1 MASVGNNQQHL
12 GLVADESLRTFERI
26 ADTAAKQLADLRVAN
41 HNVLIT
47 NNTFT
52 GGAAAN
58 QMLKIQQENIESF
71 QILEREPALARVVLA
86 DENDRKYTYYICRTA
101 PTPPRGLQAKLA
113 SYRSPVGRLASLPV
127 GADITLNVDGKR
139 TELEVVEFARFQPKK
154 AGNQWDSRNS
164 VLQGEKFGPLTVDSL
179 RKLLGASEEEA
190 VDENLLDSILAQEE
204 AATNVHEGLRRTV
217 ISRMDLRDQPILD
230 QYQDEIFRLPLDSR
244 LLILGAPGTGKTT
257 TLIRRLGQKLD
268 MAFLEDSERQAIERS
283 PYQLEPDHA
292 RSWIMFTPTELLKL
306 YVKEAFNRE
315 GIPAPDER
323 ISTWNEYRDNLA
335 RNEFSILRSASHG
348 GGFVMRQQA
357 QTIKADAVENPIAW
371 FGEFDIYQR
380 RMFWSDLKAAADII
394 VGAPNSDVSQIGRRL
409 LNVITSAGDT
419 PQPASFVTF
428 ARIADDISPLVAAL
442 KGALEKPILL
452 ALNTQLHRDKQ
463 FLEKLAR
470 FIDSLGSV
478 NDDPDDADT
487 EDDEEVPQSL
497 SGLRA
502 AADQYSRAVR
512 SLALARARKRS
523 LSRTSRSGRIIEWLG
538 DRIPPSADLS
548 RIGEFL
554 SMQTALRRFVNPVR
568 GFLTKVPQRYRQF
581 RRSDAA
587 TRWSNLHGEASN
599 DIHPLEVDIVLLS
612 MVRSADEMV
621 TGARDLLTRDG
632 PERQL
637 LEKQLARYQTQV
649 LIDEATDFSPV
660 QLAIMATL
668 ARPGTRS
675 VFACGDF
682 NQRVT
687 SWGAKSADAVK
698 WAIPS
703 LETRQIAVAYRQSSQ
718 LHDLARKIVE
728 ANGDSAA
735 DAALPGFTNASG
747 VAPALVENIAPG
759 ETTASWLAARIKEID
774 RFVGEL
780 PSIAVLVNSEDDV
793 VPVSDA
799 LTQALED
806 QSIRVTACR
815 NGQVRGSE
823 GSVRVFNVEHIKG
836 LEFEAVFF
844 LEVDGLLKLHPD
856 LFNKYL
862 YVGATRAA
870 TYFGVTCSAA
880 LPKRL
885 QGLRS
890 AFCATWE

>member
-1 MASVGNNQQHL
+1 MTSVGNNQQHL
-12 GLVADESLRTFERI
+12 GLVADESLRTFEQI
-26 ADTAAKQLADLRVAN
+26 AETATKQLSDLRVTN
-41 HNVLIT
+41 QNVFIA

-52 GGAAAN
+52 GGAASN
-58 QMLKIQQENIESF
+58 EMRRIQQENMESLH
-71 QILEREPALARVVLA
+71 ILGREPALARVVLS
-86 DENDRKYTYYICRTA
+86 DGDDRTHTYYICRTA

-127 GADITLNVDGKR
+127 GADITLNIDGKR
-139 TELEVVEFARFQPKK
+139 TYLEVVEFARFQPKK

-164 VLQGEKFGPLTVDSL
+164 VMQGEKFGPLTVDSL
-179 RKLLGASEEEA
+179 RRLIGLTDEA
-190 VDENLLDSILAQEE
+190 AVVENLLDSILAQEE
-204 AATNVHEGLRRTV
+204 PATNIHEGLRRTV

-257 TLIRRLGQKLD
+257 TLVRRLGQKLD
-268 MAFLEDSERQAIERS
+268 MSFLEDTERQAIERS

-348 GGFVMRQQA
+348 GVFIMRQQA
-357 QTIKADAVENPIAW
+357 QTIKADALEDPIAW
-371 FGEFDIYQR
+371 FSDFDFYQR
-380 RMFWSDLKAAADII
+380 RIFWSDLKAAAEII
-394 VGAPNSDVSQIGRRL
+394 VDAQKSDVAQIGRRL
-409 LNVITSAGDT
+409 LNVILSAGDN

-428 ARIADDISPLVAAL
+428 ARIAEDISPLVAAL
-442 KGALEKPILL
+442 KVALEKPIRL
-452 ALNTQLHRDKQ
+452 ALNTQLSRDKQ

-470 FIDSLGSV
+470 FLDSLETV

-487 EDDEEVPQSL
+487 DDDEEVPQSISRL
-497 SGLRA
+497 HA
-502 AADQYSRAVR
+502 AADQYGRAVR
-512 SLALARARKRS
+512 SLGLARARNRS
-523 LSRTSRSGRIIEWLG
+523 LSRSSRSGRIIEWLG
-538 DRIPPSADLS
+538 DRIPPSTDLS

-554 SMQTALRRFVNPVR
+554 YMQTALRRFVNPAR
-568 GFLTKVPQRYRQF
+568 GYLTKVPQRYRQF
-581 RRSDAA
+581 RRSETA
-587 TRWSNLHGEASN
+587 TRWYSLNGDASS
-599 DIHPLEVDIVLLS
+599 DIHPLEVDIILLS
-612 MVRSADEMV
+612 MLRCADEMV

-632 PERQL
+632 PERHL
-637 LEKQLARYQTQV
+637 LERQMSRYQTQV

-698 WAIPS
+698 WAIPAI
-703 LETRQIAVAYRQSSQ
+703 ETRQITVAYRQSSQ

-728 ANGDSAA
+728 ANGDNAA

-747 VAPALVENIAPG
+747 FAPVLVENIAPG
-759 ETTASWLAARIKEID
+759 EPTAIWLAARIREID

-780 PSIAVLVNSEDDV
+780 PSIAVLVNSENEV
-793 VPVSDA
+793 EFVSDA
-799 LTQALED
+799 LTKALED
-806 QSIRVTACR
+806 QNIRVTPCR
-815 NGQVRGSE
+815 NGQVKGSE

-844 LEVDGLLKLHPD
+844 LEVDGLQTLHPD

-870 TYFGVTCSAA
+870 TYFGVTCSHV
-880 LPKRL
+880 LPQKL
-885 QGLRS
+885 QALRS
-890 AFCATWE
+890 TFRARWE